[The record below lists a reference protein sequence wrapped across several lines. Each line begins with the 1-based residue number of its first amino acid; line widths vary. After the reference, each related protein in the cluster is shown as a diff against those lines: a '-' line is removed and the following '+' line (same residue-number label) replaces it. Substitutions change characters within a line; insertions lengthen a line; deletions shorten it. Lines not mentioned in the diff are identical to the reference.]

1 MARRRGCKR
10 KIGADEKRLPPAV
23 LLCAPVAAFAQNSP
37 EKLCGSFENPTP
49 ASAWLTDRSGTWTI
63 VVQGGH
69 QADGDWANFA
79 PAQKVRTN
87 GDYGHGCACIEALV
101 DRAFHHLDQAL
112 SAPVRRLP
120 SRPSA

>member
-63 VVQGGH
+63 VVQGGR
-69 QADGDWANFA
+69 QAYGDWAILRRPKRFEPTAIMVTDA
-79 PAQKVRTN
+79 PASKPWS
-87 GDYGHGCACIEALV
+87 I
-101 DRAFHHLDQAL
+101 
-112 SAPVRRLP
+112 AP
-120 SRPSA
+120 SII